1 MSAKFHYQFVCKQ
14 FCLYIYLFFSVSN
27 LLLSNDYTR
36 PNIFLP
42 NCSRP
47 IFCSHFFLCPPN
59 IYVTLFFGNPIGVK
73 FISTKRQSAKLV
85 SNKPYY
91 FTDNFLYQAYE
102 SEIDVPLSN
111 LFRSIVLHET
121 FFSPIFSF
129 ANPISLYQ
137 ASLYNIALFHASS

>member
-1 MSAKFHYQFVCKQ
+1 
-14 FCLYIYLFFSVSN
+14 
-27 LLLSNDYTR
+27 
-36 PNIFLP
+36 
-42 NCSRP
+42 
-47 IFCSHFFLCPPN
+47 
-59 IYVTLFFGNPIGVK
+59 VTLFFGNPIGVK